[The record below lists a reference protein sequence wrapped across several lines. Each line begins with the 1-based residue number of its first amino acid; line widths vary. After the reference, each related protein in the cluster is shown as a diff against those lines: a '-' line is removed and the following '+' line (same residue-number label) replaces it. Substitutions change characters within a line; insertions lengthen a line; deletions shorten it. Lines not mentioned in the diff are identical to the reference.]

1 MIETC
6 RVTVSSPCNEQQGI
20 GHDINRS
27 LVAKMARGVDG
38 GGSGRAV
45 LDQLSPNAEQPQ
57 STLAAQ
63 LVSHFTNGKK
73 RPKNQDE
80 EAFGQLLRE
89 ILGAESGQ
97 VVRRETLKTDSD
109 VDCKL
114 IYVIVKA
121 GLEKATL
128 DDPFDGKTRLS
139 RQATDSLA
147 AINFTIKRNPEVL
160 FVAPQFQELDPR
172 PIGPL
177 YLWLLPKLLALT
189 GCLQDSGTTDGVLAV
204 LTTFL
209 INERKTHVQKMISHP
224 VLKYMKGCIN
234 G

>member
-1 MIETC
+1 
-6 RVTVSSPCNEQQGI
+6 
-20 GHDINRS
+20 
-27 LVAKMARGVDG
+27 MARGVDG
-38 GGSGRAV
+38 GRSGRPV

-57 STLAAQ
+57 STLTAQ

-73 RPKNQDE
+73 GPQTQDE
-80 EAFGQLLRE
+80 EAFSQLLRE
-89 ILGAESGQ
+89 ILGTENGQ
-97 VVRRETLKTDSD
+97 VVRREALKMDSD

-128 DDPFDGKTRLS
+128 DDPLDGKTGLS

-147 AINFTIKRNPEVL
+147 AIDFTIKRNPEVL
-160 FVAPQFQELDPR
+160 FVTPQFQELDPR

-189 GCLQDSGTTDGVLAV
+189 GRLQDSGITDGVLAV
-204 LTTFL
+204 LTTFS
-209 INERKTHVQKMISHP
+209 INERKTHVQKVISHP